1 MGHHQVSI
9 MTWFSSRV
17 SINSSEVF
25 SSVLPVRWV
34 IKIYVGEVPILYL
47 VRLVVELKS
56 LPTDFQVFDHLLHG
70 KLFAG
75 FVNNVVNL

>member
-1 MGHHQVSI
+1 

-56 LPTDFQVFDHLLHG
+56 LPTDFQVFDHFLHG
-70 KLFAG
+70 KFFAG

>member
-1 MGHHQVSI
+1 

>member
-1 MGHHQVSI
+1 MSAVSV

-25 SSVLPVRWV
+25 SSVLPIRWV
-34 IKIYVGEVPILYL
+34 IRMMWVLVPVSYL

>member
-1 MGHHQVSI
+1 MSAVSV

>member
-1 MGHHQVSI
+1 MHYDL
-9 MTWFSSRV
+9 
-17 SINSSEVF
+17 
-25 SSVLPVRWV
+25 VLLKGFYQLFGSLQQCATRSLDDQDD
-34 IKIYVGEVPILYL
+34 VGEVPVSYL

>member
-1 MGHHQVSI
+1 MSAVSI

-34 IKIYVGEVPILYL
+34 IKIYVGEVPVLYL
-47 VRLVVELKS
+47 VRLVVKLKS